1 MDGWLGERMSDGCLD
16 GRLFRRLD
24 LWLNG
29 LMDRLLI
36 GWIDILLV
44 GG

>member
-1 MDGWLGERMSDGCLD
+1 MSDGYID
-16 GRLFRRLD
+16 GRLDRRLN
-24 LWLNG
+24 LWLDG

-36 GWIDILLV
+36 GWIHMLLV

>member
-1 MDGWLGERMSDGCLD
+1 MSESYIDD
-16 GRLFRRLD
+16 RLVRRLD
-24 LWLNG
+24 LWLDG

-36 GWIDILLV
+36 GWIDFLLV

>member
-1 MDGWLGERMSDGCLD
+1 MSDSYID
-16 GRLFRRLD
+16 GRLVRRYD
-24 LWLNG
+24 LWLDG

-36 GWIDILLV
+36 GWIHMLLV